1 MFIVSHT
8 VFFPIIIIISII
20 YHARMSCIYFWEAL
34 SEKTPNRILNYISV
48 ARTFYCSIG
57 NYNIFFTADSRRQI
71 DHDKC
76 WPIDT
81 TLRCYRLTRCGT
93 ETAWRGLLQGPTV
106 HIYQH
111 YTTNRHYSYW
121 SYGNM
126 RNGVLKIIIRLH
138 IILLWSSMTKYLS
151 IEIHDCLYNY
161 IIIIN
166 NFSYFDW

>member
-57 NYNIFFTADSRRQI
+57 NYNIFFTAGSRRQI

-76 WPIDT
+76 WPNVGQSTQHWDVIGSPGVVQKQLDAVFSKGLPYTFINIIPQTDIIAID
-81 TLRCYRLTRCGT
+81 R
-93 ETAWRGLLQGPTV
+93 
-106 HIYQH
+106 
-111 YTTNRHYSYW
+111 
-121 SYGNM
+121 
-126 RNGVLKIIIRLH
+126 
-138 IILLWSSMTKYLS
+138 
-151 IEIHDCLYNY
+151 IEICVMVY
-161 IIIIN
+161 
-166 NFSYFDW
+166 WK